1 MKGEPMRL
9 YVDPD
14 AKPVAVHRP
23 AVVPIHW
30 EEEVYRDLERDVRRK
45 VLEPVGPNVPVKW
58 CSRMVV
64 AAKSDGKPRRTVDL
78 QHLNR
83 HAVRQTHHVR
93 SPFHLAD
100 KVPQKTI
107 KTVTDAWNG
116 FHSVPM
122 YQEDRDLTTFITPW
136 GRFRYRV
143 APQGFIASG
152 DAYNKRFDSIIADFP
167 NKVKC
172 VDDTLMWSNN
182 IEEAFFQ
189 LCKWC
194 DLTYR
199 GGITL
204 NPSKLQ
210 FAQETVQF
218 AGLEVTPTNVRPSFK
233 FIDSIRNFQTPKDI
247 SGARA

>member
-1 MKGEPMRL
+1 MRCSCPKRPDVSPPLPTNLPPGLRAIPEHVPALKEWILDYYGSSSFNTCEHQPLRLMKGEPMHL
-9 YVDPD
+9 YVDPN
-14 AKPVAVHRP
+14 AKPIAVHRP
-23 AVVPIHW
+23 ALVPIQW
-30 EEEVYRDLERDVRRK
+30 EEEVYRNIEQDVRLQ

-100 KVPQKTI
+100 KVPQRTV
-107 KTVTDAWNG
+107 KTVTDTWNG

-122 YQEDRDLTTFITPW
+122 YPEDRDLTTFITPW

-152 DAYNKRFDSIIADFP
+152 DAYTQRFDSIITDFP

-182 IEEAFFQ
+182 IEEASS
-189 LCKWC
+189 CAS
-194 DLTYR
+194 
-199 GGITL
+199 G
-204 NPSKLQ
+204 
-210 FAQETVQF
+210 
-218 AGLEVTPTNVRPSFK
+218 VT
-233 FIDSIRNFQTPKDI
+233 
-247 SGARA
+247 